1 MFKKFKEKKQQL
13 IRFLFGSFSATAL
26 MFTFQACYGPPEV
39 YVNAKIQGK
48 VLDTETGAPIKG
60 LQVSIPSL
68 DFSAITDNEG
78 KFEDP
83 NGERSINEWIE
94 YDVLVNDIDSTENG
108 LYESLD
114 TTISSSD
121 IQNPLELK
129 VRQHRENS

>member
-1 MFKKFKEKKQQL
+1 MFQKLKNKKQRL
-13 IRFLFGSFSATAL
+13 VRFLFGSFSATAL

-68 DFSAITDNEG
+68 GFTAITDNEG
-78 KFEDP
+78 IFEDP
-83 NGERSINEWIE
+83 SGERSIREWAD
-94 YDVLVNDIDSTENG
+94 YDVQVNDIDSTENG

-114 TTISSSD
+114 TTVYAAD
-121 IQNPLELK
+121 IQHPLELK
-129 VRQHRENS
+129 VKQHRENS